1 MNVVGLTPIIPI
13 VFAFA
18 LPLTSI
24 IVKGNKKII
33 QMYALL
39 GTGLTLLATCKL
51 FKITYAAEKPLIYT
65 FGGWNAPVGI
75 IYEVDKMSA
84 LLALV
89 TAVLMFLIAIYSYR
103 YLEREGGLE
112 WYYTLYLGLEAGL
125 LGVLLTGDAF
135 NLFVMIEVT
144 SIAAYALVMYYNARG
159 DSIYAGLKYAFI
171 GAIGTTMY
179 FLALGVIY
187 YAFGTL
193 NMANLSAIIHG
204 INFPIANET
213 YYNIA
218 VASGIVLALASW
230 AFLIKAAIVPNHF
243 WLPEAHPAAP
253 SPVSAILSGLVVNVG
268 IYSLARFLYTIYG
281 GQLSGQL
288 GQMVHIIST
297 IIITLG
303 AVSALFGALMM
314 NVQRDI
320 KRLIAYSTIMHMGYL
335 AMAVGAGT
343 QLALQAA
350 VFHMVNHAVA
360 KALLFLAAGVFVHA
374 AGSRNINDLAGLGR
388 KMPLAT
394 FSLAIASLSLVGI
407 PPLNVFF
414 SKLLLFNA
422 FMEKS
427 FVLALILVLS
437 SIIALVAYIR
447 VLYEIWLGKR
457 TGVVN
462 VKEPISMSTVCLLLA
477 IASIALGLLAPYII
491 EHYINP
497 AVNQTVDY
505 ELYIRA
511 ALESAVKLKLS

>member
-24 IVKGNKKII
+24 IVKGNKKVI
-33 QMYALL
+33 QAHALV
-39 GTGLTLLATCKL
+39 GTGLTLLSAFKL
-51 FKITYAAEKPLIYT
+51 FRTAYVAEKPLIYT

-75 IYEVDKMSA
+75 IYEVDRMSA
-84 LLALV
+84 LLALI
-89 TAVLMFLIAIYSYR
+89 TTLLMFLIAIYSYR
-103 YLEREGGLE
+103 YLGGEGGFE

-144 SIAAYALVMYYNARG
+144 SIAAYALVMFYHKRG
-159 DSIYAGLKYAFI
+159 DSLCAGLKYALI

-193 NMANLSAIIHG
+193 NMANLSAIVHG
-204 INFPIANET
+204 IDFPIVTET

-218 VASGIVLALASW
+218 VASGIALALASW

-253 SPVSAILSGLVVNVG
+253 SPISAILSGLVVNVG
-268 IYSLARFLYTIYG
+268 IYSLVRFLYTIYG

-288 GQMVHIIST
+288 GDVVHLIS
-297 IIITLG
+297 IIIIILG
-303 AVSALFGALMM
+303 AVSAIFGALMM
-314 NVQRDI
+314 SVQKDV

-335 AMAVGAGT
+335 AMAVGVGT
-343 QLALQAA
+343 QMALQAA
-350 VFHMVNHAVA
+350 IFHMINHAVA
-360 KALLFLAAGVFVHA
+360 KALLFLAVGVFIHA

-394 FSLAIASLSLVGI
+394 FGLAIASLSLVGI

-437 SIIALVAYIR
+437 SVIALVAYIR

-457 TGVVN
+457 TEEVN
-462 VKEPISMSTVCLLLA
+462 VKEPMSMSMVCLLLA
-477 IASIALGLLAPYII
+477 IVSIALGLLAPYII
-491 EHYINP
+491 EHYINL
-497 AVNQTVDY
+497 AVNQTMDY
-505 ELYIRA
+505 ELYIKA
-511 ALESAVKLKLS
+511 ALESATKLKLP